1 MGFVFGSQG
10 FVGYGYST
18 SSPDEPNRHLPH
30 LIAKPGAEAV
40 WWSTYELASCPDWRN
55 IDTEDA
61 KRQLIARHSSWKNAT
76 VRKVIEN
83 VDINVVWP
91 TWTVPE
97 LPTWERDGL
106 VLVGDAAHALQ
117 VSLIGREL
125 EHKKLSQ
132 FGIIYS
138 LR

>member
-1 MGFVFGSQG
+1 
-10 FVGYGYST
+10 
-18 SSPDEPNRHLPH
+18 
-30 LIAKPGAEAV
+30 
-40 WWSTYELASCPDWRN
+40 
-55 IDTEDA
+55 
-61 KRQLIARHSSWKNAT
+61 

-138 LR
+138 SLTLPSNAAD